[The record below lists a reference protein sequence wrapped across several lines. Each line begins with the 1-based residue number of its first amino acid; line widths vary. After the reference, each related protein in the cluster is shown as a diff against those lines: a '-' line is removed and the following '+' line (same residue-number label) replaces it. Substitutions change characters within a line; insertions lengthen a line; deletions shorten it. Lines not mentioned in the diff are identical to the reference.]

1 MTLWVARS
9 NANASRLVVVRQ
21 SRPTVKLHERQIMFE
36 FIDEGDMEFVPR
48 GRKSNVSPELVKALT
63 QLKKGQACKLTGMKV
78 DLKLANAKTEKARIS
93 ATIRQASKQAKV
105 AIVIRWSGDGTPQVV
120 KKSA

>member
-1 MTLWVARS
+1 MS
-9 NANASRLVVVRQ
+9 
-21 SRPTVKLHERQIMFE
+21 VKLHEGQTMFE

>member
-1 MTLWVARS
+1 
-9 NANASRLVVVRQ
+9 
-21 SRPTVKLHERQIMFE
+21 MFE

-63 QLKKGQACKLTGMKV
+63 SLKKGQACKLTGMKV

-93 ATIRQASKQAKV
+93 QQSAKRQSRQKLQSS
-105 AIVIRWSGDGTPQVV
+105 IRWSGDGTPQVCTKV
-120 KKSA
+120 SLKTYTP